1 MAKDFLTQKNKP
13 VQIQNIQL
21 EEVNIP
27 PLNDAELSQV
37 SRIVFPSDSDDRTE
51 TTIKPNSPEEQRLAD
66 FLVQRNT
73 EIVKQAKEEASED
86 RFVEE

>member
-13 VQIQNIQL
+13 VQIQKIQL

-51 TTIKPNSPEEQRLAD
+51 TTIKPNSQEEQRLAD
-66 FLVQRNT
+66 FLV
-73 EIVKQAKEEASED
+73 
-86 RFVEE
+86 